1 MILLIKTRIHNPFF
15 IANDYKDFDI
25 SDEVVRWSRRSYFAN
40 ISYLDD
46 KIGALMM
53 ALAAMRM
60 DKNTIIL
67 FCSDHGNMLGERG
80 LWFKLSFFEGAAR
93 VPLIMRILDQSP
105 CTGATPVSNMDVTPA
120 LAALT
125 GIDLDEVQPW
135 TGGKNLLLLIDNAA
149 SAAPVLME
157 CAAEGSIAPLVA
169 VRDGD
174 FKFIH
179 CAVDLPPLFD
189 LAFDPDEMQ
198 KLAGEPAYANKM
210 VHLTDLMK
218 ETG

>member
-40 ISYLDD
+40 IRYLDD

-67 FCSDHGNMLGERG
+67 FCSDHGDMFGERG
-80 LWFKLSFFEGAAR
+80 LWFKLSFFEGAAW

-105 CTGATPVSNMDVTPA
+105 CTGATPVSNMDVTP
-120 LAALT
+120 
-125 GIDLDEVQPW
+125 
-135 TGGKNLLLLIDNAA
+135 
-149 SAAPVLME
+149 
-157 CAAEGSIAPLVA
+157 
-169 VRDGD
+169 
-174 FKFIH
+174 
-179 CAVDLPPLFD
+179 PLFD

-210 VHLTDLMK
+210 AHLTDLMK
-218 ETG
+218 ETE